1 MHKKNLIKLLPAV
14 AVIIAVASAGLQTE
28 SELKNEKTVQAAENK
43 IVESKELKSLLTSAY
58 FSEPENADEEESLL
72 KTGSK
77 KKSKKKKAG
86 ITTGKAKALP
96 EKSAEASGQGQ
107 GSTTTPT
114 TSVPKDGYK
123 DGTYQGSGTGFGGTV
138 TVQVTV
144 ADGKI
149 TAIDIVDASGETP
162 SYFASAKG
170 VISKMLAGQTPN
182 VDAVSG
188 ATYSSNGIIQ
198 AVQNALSKAGNSK
211 TKVTKTNKKNN
222 KTDNKTNNKTTKPV
236 EILKPS
242 ENVTYKD
249 GTYTAEAEGFDG
261 LVKVTVMI
269 KNGKITAISNTNTD
283 TKQYFNKAWQKIQP
297 KILQKQAVYGVDTVS
312 GATFSSNGILQAVQK
327 ALEKAAVNTTPIP
340 QPTAVP
346 QPEPTTPTV
355 KYKDGV
361 YTGNARGYS
370 GIVTITATVKD
381 GKITE
386 LSNTNSD
393 TGSYFRRAWRVI
405 QPAILE
411 KQTADG
417 IDTVN
422 GATFSSEGIIGG
434 TQEALKAALIS
445 ATPEPTETPK
455 PTTAPSVTPKPTA
468 TPSPAPTA
476 SPTTAPEATPT
487 PDPVPTAT
495 PTPAE
500 TPAGQYVD
508 GTYTGS
514 GEGNYGPGSVTVTV
528 TVAGGQI
535 TSASYTTEDDE
546 EYFTDA
552 WNGIYGQIMGKQTD
566 EGIDTVNGSTY
577 SSYGI
582 IEAFQNALS
591 QAKRQ

>member
-1 MHKKNLIKLLPAV
+1 MHDKKNLLKLLPAAAVIAAV
-14 AVIIAVASAGLQTE
+14 AVTAVQGKATDGIQ
-28 SELKNEKTVQAAENK
+28 K
-43 IVESKELKSLLTSAY
+43 
-58 FSEPENADEEESLL
+58 EPENAEVRDAGELSGLL
-72 KTGSK
+72 KTAYFDDDTSADSGTIDVAK
-77 KKSKKKKAG
+77 AKKKKNKKSG
-86 ITTGKAKALP
+86 IKKGTAKALP
-96 EKSAEASGQGQ
+96 DESKKTSAEGQ
-107 GSTTTPT
+107 GSTTTPVAD
-114 TSVPKDGYK
+114 VPKDGYK

-144 ADGKI
+144 SGGKI

-211 TKVTKTNKKNN
+211 TKVTKTNKKN
-222 KTDNKTNNKTTKPV
+222 NKTNNKTTKPV

-476 SPTTAPEATPT
+476 TPTTAPEATPT

>member
-1 MHKKNLIKLLPAV
+1 M
-14 AVIIAVASAGLQTE
+14 
-28 SELKNEKTVQAAENK
+28 
-43 IVESKELKSLLTSAY
+43 
-58 FSEPENADEEESLL
+58 
-72 KTGSK
+72 
-77 KKSKKKKAG
+77 
-86 ITTGKAKALP
+86 
-96 EKSAEASGQGQ
+96 
-107 GSTTTPT
+107 
-114 TSVPKDGYK
+114 
-123 DGTYQGSGTGFGGTV
+123 
-138 TVQVTV
+138 
-144 ADGKI
+144 
-149 TAIDIVDASGETP
+149 
-162 SYFASAKG
+162 
-170 VISKMLAGQTPN
+170 
-182 VDAVSG
+182 
-188 ATYSSNGIIQ
+188 
-198 AVQNALSKAGNSK
+198 
-211 TKVTKTNKKNN
+211 
-222 KTDNKTNNKTTKPV
+222 
-236 EILKPS
+236 
-242 ENVTYKD
+242 
-249 GTYTAEAEGFDG
+249 
-261 LVKVTVMI
+261 
-269 KNGKITAISNTNTD
+269 
-283 TKQYFNKAWQKIQP
+283 
-297 KILQKQAVYGVDTVS
+297 QKQAVYGVDTVS

-445 ATPEPTETPK
+445 ATPEPT
-455 PTTAPSVTPKPTA
+455 A

-476 SPTTAPEATPT
+476 TPTTAPEATPT

-495 PTPAE
+495 PTLAE

>member
-1 MHKKNLIKLLPAV
+1 MHDKKNLLKLLPAAAVIAAV
-14 AVIIAVASAGLQTE
+14 AVTAVQGKATDGIQ
-28 SELKNEKTVQAAENK
+28 KK
-43 IVESKELKSLLTSAY
+43 
-58 FSEPENADEEESLL
+58 PENTEVRDAGELSGLL
-72 KTGSK
+72 KTAYFDDDTSADRGTTDVAK
-77 KKSKKKKAG
+77 AKKKKAKKSG
-86 ITTGKAKALP
+86 IKKGTAKALP
-96 EKSAEASGQGQ
+96 DESKKTSAEGQ
-107 GSTTTPT
+107 GSTTTPVT
-114 TSVPKDGYK
+114 DVPKDGYK

-144 ADGKI
+144 ANGKI

-211 TKVTKTNKKNN
+211 TKVTKTNKKN
-222 KTDNKTNNKTTKPV
+222 NKTNNKTTKPV

-370 GIVTITATVKD
+370 GIVTITATIKD

-434 TQEALKAALIS
+434 TQEALIS

-476 SPTTAPEATPT
+476 TPTTAPEATPT